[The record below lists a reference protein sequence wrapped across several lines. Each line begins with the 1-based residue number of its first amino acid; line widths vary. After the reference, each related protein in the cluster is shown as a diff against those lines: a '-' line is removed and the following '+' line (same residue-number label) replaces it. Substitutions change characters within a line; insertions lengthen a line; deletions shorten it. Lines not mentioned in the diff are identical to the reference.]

1 MPLALPASVPFLGA
15 VGPHRRR
22 SAPVHE
28 ARQVANDDDKTHD
41 ALVQLAIS
49 AVRNCDRKDAG
60 LLQLFIGIMEYIDKD
75 KDGAPH
81 GGAPMTPKRRWKP
94 TQRQRRARRA
104 AASSALEAA
113 VLGWRGRRE
122 AARLQVL
129 LLTSLRTS
137 TAVRLHVSLALSSH
151 RVAPA
156 QRPACTSGA
165 RHPGRA

>member
-28 ARQVANDDDKTHD
+28 ARQVANDDDKTND
-41 ALVQLAIS
+41 ALVHRAFS
-49 AVRNCDRKDAG
+49 ALRKLRQKDAG
-60 LLQLFIGIMEYIDKD
+60 LLQLVIGIMEYIDKD

-81 GGAPMTPKRRWKP
+81 GGTPMTPKRRWKP

-129 LLTSLRTS
+129 LVYHPTHEYGRTATPHDS
-137 TAVRLHVSLALSSH
+137 
-151 RVAPA
+151 
-156 QRPACTSGA
+156 
-165 RHPGRA
+165 PGRPHSASFE

>member
-1 MPLALPASVPFLGA
+1 MALPASVPFLGA
-15 VGPHRRR
+15 VGPHRRC

-129 LLTSLRTS
+129 LLYHPTTS
-137 TAVRLHVSLALSSH
+137 TAVRLHLSLALSSH

-156 QRPACTSGA
+156 QRCLA
-165 RHPGRA
+165 RLSRARPERPL